1 MMNRTLVHLDFGT
14 AEEPLDS
21 LQRQL
26 QLIVKANAFIQ
37 ENHDRLRQTVIS
49 HLDGDEDAPFEI
61 PGDIE
66 SIVYQ
71 KLDVIKDPYGSS
83 QQIGSAHFI
92 MTGSSSAMIEVTE
105 SAVSSSQQ
113 SHR

>member
-1 MMNRTLVHLDFGT
+1 M
-14 AEEPLDS
+14 
-21 LQRQL
+21 
-26 QLIVKANAFIQ
+26 
-37 ENHDRLRQTVIS
+37 
-49 HLDGDEDAPFEI
+49 DEDEQCPIEI
-61 PGDIE
+61 PAEIE

-105 SAVSSSQQ
+105 SAVSGSQQ
-113 SHR
+113 SHRQFINNSQDTRSRL

>member
-1 MMNRTLVHLDFGT
+1 MMNRTLVHLDFGVS
-14 AEEPLDS
+14 EKPLDS

-49 HLDGDEDAPFEI
+49 HLDGDEEVPFEI
-61 PGDIE
+61 PADIE

-71 KLDVIKDPYGSS
+71 KLDVIKDP
-83 QQIGSAHFI
+83 
-92 MTGSSSAMIEVTE
+92 
-105 SAVSSSQQ
+105 
-113 SHR
+113 

>member
-1 MMNRTLVHLDFGT
+1 MNRTLVHLDFGGET
-14 AEEPLDS
+14 SVPLDP

-49 HLDGDEDAPFEI
+49 HMDGDEEVPFEI

-105 SAVSSSQQ
+105 SAVSGSQ
-113 SHR
+113 